1 MRTATQKDS
10 WFQHLTYHKDVQDGA
25 SNELLEQREQSDAG
39 IDFAESR
46 QKSSETQWCEPVNET
61 SYDALVVKWL
71 TQKLNM
77 NNKPKREMKKIT
89 VLLSMVLLAL
99 SMSLT
104 SCVNDWG
111 VIDNPNDSGNTPE
124 KDPNFK

>member
-39 IDFAESR
+39 INSAKSR
-46 QKSSETQWCEPVNET
+46 QKSSETQWCEPVNDAT
-61 SYDALVVKWL
+61 YDALVVKQL

>member
-10 WFQHLTYHKDVQDGA
+10 WFQHLTYHKDIKEGA
-25 SNELLEQREQSDAG
+25 SNELMEQREQSDAG

-61 SYDALVVKWL
+61 SYDALVVKQL